1 MQTPK
6 SDRKDLAAGELV
18 SRLLTPSEL
27 EMVSGAGDK
36 YCEHEQQANV
46 FRQVCPK

>member
-1 MQTPK
+1 MQNPE
-6 SDRKDLAAGELV
+6 SDRNDIAAGELV

-36 YCEHEQQANV
+36 YCEHQQDANV